1 MPATREAEMTLR
13 VTVRVAGSVVLLTA
27 AVAAAGLLAAC
38 GGSGGGASPAAAK
51 TIEVTPVAATGT
63 TVEAAVGDTVVVNL
77 EANATTG
84 YEWQFTAGD
93 TFVIDKSEYVP
104 SPAPSSMVGTG
115 GVQVVKLKVT
125 KAGSSDLL
133 GYYARPWETPSPSPR
148 PDFQMTVVGK

>member
-1 MPATREAEMTLR
+1 MTLR
-13 VTVRVAGSVVLLTA
+13 VTVRVAGSVALLAA

-38 GGSGGGASPAAAK
+38 GSSDGGGATPAAAK
-51 TIEVTPVAATGT
+51 TIQVTPVAESGT
-63 TVEAAVGDTVVVNL
+63 TVEAAVGDTVVVTL

-93 TFVIDKSEYVP
+93 TFVIEQNEYAP
-104 SPAPSSMVGTG
+104 SPAPSNMVGTG
-115 GVQVVKLKVT
+115 GTQVVKLKVT

-133 GYYARPWETPSPSPR
+133 GYYVRPWETPSPSPQ